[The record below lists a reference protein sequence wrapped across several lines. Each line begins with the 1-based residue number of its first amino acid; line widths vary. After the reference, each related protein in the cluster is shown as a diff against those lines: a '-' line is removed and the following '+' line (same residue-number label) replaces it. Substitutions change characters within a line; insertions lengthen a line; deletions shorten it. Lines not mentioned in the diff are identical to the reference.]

1 MCPWAISGR
10 DEEIVHG
17 HSGEDENTHSKAERM
32 KIPKQQ
38 CEEDGSKTLSLRSY
52 MCAKQM
58 LGELEIVNSSFN

>member
-1 MCPWAISGR
+1 MCLWAISGK

-32 KIPKQQ
+32 KKPKQQ
-38 CEEDGSKTLSLRSY
+38 CEEDGSKTLRLRS
-52 MCAKQM
+52 MCPKQM